1 MKKSIR
7 NLYSGINYFIL
18 SISMLVVFISC
29 VKSENLFID
38 GDIKITEKEFLL
50 TLDKLP
56 DDIRDNILKDKKTF
70 ISRLSEV
77 LSLEKADGKEN
88 QLFFPADKKNLLNAD
103 FEPSDLLPLDKEGFL
118 LNKEGMK
125 IRKAVMT
132 DLKEMIS
139 DASEAGLKIVISSAY
154 RSYSYQKNLYN
165 YYIGIYGE
173 EETARFSAP
182 PGASQHQLG
191 TSMDFGSITKDFMDT
206 DEGKWIK
213 ENSWK
218 YGFSLSYPEGHE
230 NITGYEFEPWH
241 YRYITKP
248 GAALERDF
256 FGGLQYL
263 FIEYLTDNREMLLSK
278 KTN

>member
-1 MKKSIR
+1 M
-7 NLYSGINYFIL
+7 
-18 SISMLVVFISC
+18 
-29 VKSENLFID
+29 KSESLYID
-38 GDIKITEKEFLL
+38 GVVKITEKEFLL
-50 TLDKLP
+50 TLEKLP
-56 DDIRDNILKDKKTF
+56 DDIRENILKEKKTF
-70 ISRLSEV
+70 ISLLSEV
-77 LSLEKADGKEN
+77 LELEAADGEDN
-88 QLFFPADKKNLLNAD
+88 LLFFPADKKNLLHED

-125 IRKAVMT
+125 IRKAVMN
-132 DLKEMIS
+132 DLKEMITE
-139 DASEAGLKIVISSAY
+139 ASKAGLKIVISSAY

-173 EETARFSAP
+173 KETARFSAP

-213 ENSWK
+213 ENGWK
-218 YGFSLSYPEGHE
+218 YGFSLSYPEGYE

-263 FIEYLTDNREMLLSK
+263 FIEYLTDNREMMLSK
-278 KTN
+278 KSHK